1 MFGILP
7 MKINFIAGILSE
19 KHKAKKL
26 THILFGAMELKPQ
39 ERKYSTRSPNTRRY

>member
-19 KHKAKKL
+19 KHNEKKV
-26 THILFGAMELKPQ
+26 TDVLFGTMELKSQ